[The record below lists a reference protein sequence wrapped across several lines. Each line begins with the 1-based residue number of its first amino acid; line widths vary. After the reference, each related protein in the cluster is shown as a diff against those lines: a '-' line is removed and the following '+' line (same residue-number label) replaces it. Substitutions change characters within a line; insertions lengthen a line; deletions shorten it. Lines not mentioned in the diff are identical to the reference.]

1 MKKKNNLFSHINYM
15 SVVLGLPR
23 GLLPSPEA
31 ALSAGCDA
39 QWVKIQPNNVSS
51 VASNT
56 FSGLAASTISSNIAF
71 PSQQVNFSIPC
82 GMGRNTWLDV
92 NKTTLSFRV
101 RYQVTGAST
110 GSATTSAFVNSSA
123 LSFWDRMTVVNAA
136 GQVLDDVVGLSQI
149 ETHKQIWS
157 FDVAERDA
165 IALNYGFR
173 YEDDSG
179 SSYNYLQ
186 GHSIPIFTVSATT
199 LATGSNYFSYN
210 LPLPSS
216 ILGQGARGWLP
227 VGVLPKLDVQLYTN
241 NILPVSISVGAGM
254 TASASIV
261 VTIDNISIN
270 ACYLTLDDKSSA
282 LLGGVREHYI
292 HGITN
297 RLSSGVINSGVTGQT
312 NVLLGLRGKSVR
324 SIATRFS
331 ENALTTAGSAN
342 GLYDSK
348 MPIATSINYFLAAKT
363 RLPPNPINLTNDV
376 ATAFS
381 QALQAS
387 EAFNP
392 MKFRYGGSPKAFAT
406 YVANGGTISGANG
419 YDQWLT
425 LAGSSTAVGS
435 LAAFTFAMDC
445 RKASTSQILDGVDLS
460 TSANN
465 FLEVNLSVAPTNT
478 LYCSFISSMDII
490 YVIDMATGNIEARS

>member
-1 MKKKNNLFSHINYM
+1 M

-31 ALSAGCDA
+31 ALSAGCDG
-39 QWVKIQPNNVSS
+39 QWIKVQPNNISS

-56 FSGLAASTISSNIAF
+56 YSGLTASTSVSNIAF

-82 GMGRNTWLDV
+82 GMGRNTWLDP
-92 NKTTLSFRV
+92 NKSTLSFRV
-101 RYQVTGAST
+101 RYQVTVAST
-110 GSATTSAFVNSSA
+110 GTATTSAFVNGSA
-123 LSFWDRMTVVNAA
+123 MSFWDRMVAINAA

-149 ETHKQIWS
+149 ETHKQIWM

-165 IALNYGFR
+165 IALGYGFR
-173 YEDDSG
+173 YEDEAG
-179 SSYNYLQ
+179 ASYNYLQ
-186 GHSIPIFTVSATT
+186 GHSIPILTSATT
-199 LATGSNYFSYN
+199 IPTGSNYYSYN
-210 LPLPSS
+210 MPLPSS
-216 ILGQGARGWLP
+216 LLGQGARGWLP
-227 VGVLPKLDVQLYTN
+227 VGVLPKLDLQLFTN
-241 NILPVSISVGAGM
+241 NVVPISITVGAGM
-254 TASASIV
+254 SASASLV
-261 VTIDNISIN
+261 VTIDNIALN
-270 ACYLTLDDKSSA
+270 LFYLTLDDKSAA

-292 HGITN
+292 HGISN

-331 ENALTTAGSAN
+331 ENNGTSAGCIN

-348 MPIATSINYFLAAKT
+348 VPIATAIDYFLAAKQ
-363 RLPPNPINLTNDV
+363 RLPPNPINLTTDI

-387 EAFNP
+387 EAYNP
-392 MKFRYGGSPKAFAT
+392 MKFRYGGNPANYAT
-406 YVANGGTISGANG
+406 FVANANAANITGANG

-425 LAGSSTAVGS
+425 SAGTDSGNGF

-465 FLEVNLSVAPTNT
+465 FLELNLSIAPTYT
-478 LYCSFISSMDII
+478 LYCSFISAMDVI
-490 YVIDMATGNIEARS
+490 YVIDMMTGNIEARS